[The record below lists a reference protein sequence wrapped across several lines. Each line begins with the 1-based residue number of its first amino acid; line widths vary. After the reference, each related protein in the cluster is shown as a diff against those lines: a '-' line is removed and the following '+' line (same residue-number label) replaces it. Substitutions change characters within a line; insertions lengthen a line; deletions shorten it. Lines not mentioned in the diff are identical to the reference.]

1 LPISELIT
9 SVEIRAKTLKI
20 VAFDNILLLGQF
32 KGYLEVVDLNENKI
46 VNSHKFDC
54 NFIFDIIVLSV
65 SEFLLAT
72 DKGVMRTKKDSLI
85 KQYYQDNSV
94 FCMC

>member
-1 LPISELIT
+1 MPISELIT

-20 VAFDNILLLGQF
+20 VAFDKILLLGQF

-46 VNSHKFDC
+46 VHTHEFDC
-54 NFIFDIIVLSV
+54 GDINDIIALSD

-72 DKGVMRTKKDSLI
+72 DIGVMRTTKDSLI
-85 KQYYQDNSV
+85 KHCYKDYIV
-94 FCMC
+94 